1 MDLQIRQKLQ
11 RSLKLALTANSLIA
25 LRCTG
30 GRLLTVT
37 SDFVCYETHVEA
49 TDHEGQPHKIPYSEI
64 EAVDVA
70 EPATKLPDADA

>member
-1 MDLQIRQKLQ
+1 MDLAIRQRLQ
-11 RSLKLALTANSLIA
+11 QALELATAPHSLVA

-37 SDFVCYETHVEA
+37 SDFVCYETHIEA
-49 TDHEGQPHKIPYSEI
+49 TDHEGQPHKLPYSEI

-70 EPATKLPDADA
+70 EPATRPPVADA